1 MKNGAKMEAQGTP
14 HGDQNGGISWTFRNP
29 LPEALPGR
37 VLDGFGEDF
46 ERVLEE
52 FGRPGGVQMDTKM
65 KEFRGHF
72 VTTSQ
77 EPPGFPRP
85 LQP

>member
-1 MKNGAKMEAQGTP
+1 MKNGAKMAAQGTP

-46 ERVLEE
+46 GRVLEG
-52 FGRPGGVQMDTKM
+52 FGSPGGPKWT
-65 KEFRGHF
+65 
-72 VTTSQ
+72 
-77 EPPGFPRP
+77 
-85 LQP
+85 

>member
-1 MKNGAKMEAQGTP
+1 MEARGSP
-14 HGDQNGGISWTFRNP
+14 NVDQNPNISWMFRDP
-29 LPEALPGR
+29 LPESPPG
-37 VLDGFGEDF
+37 GFGEGSGWIWGGIWEGF
-46 ERVLEE
+46 
-52 FGRPGGVQMDTKM
+52 GGVQMDTKM